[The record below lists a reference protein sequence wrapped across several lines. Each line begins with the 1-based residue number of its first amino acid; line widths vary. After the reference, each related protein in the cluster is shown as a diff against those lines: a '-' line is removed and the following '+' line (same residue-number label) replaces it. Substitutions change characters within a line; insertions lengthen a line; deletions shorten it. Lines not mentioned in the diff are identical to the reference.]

1 MKLGLRQ
8 HWLDRLYDL
17 RRDKR
22 GEHER
27 PHKPALLLALF
38 DWLDHAERAMNAFP
52 PDEELVRIFRRCFEV
67 VRQRDDRPTMEN
79 PFYHLCG
86 DGFWELV
93 SAPGQGPAYV
103 AGSVS
108 GTPSLAALRRQVAY
122 GRFVPEFW
130 ELVRE
135 PFARHQLREAIIARY
150 FPEKRSELQMLAGAS
165 EPVVAETAAAP
176 ELPPGR
182 DAAFRRIVLEVY
194 DYTCAA
200 CGARLVMGDD
210 ALVEA
215 AHIIPFS
222 IGRNDKPT
230 NGLALCPNH
239 HWAMDRHLI
248 APCPDA
254 KERQGVW
261 RVSRRLDDRLHGQ
274 RDLMALTGRPVIPPG
289 EDKFYPAPEALRWRE
304 ERLATG

>member
-1 MKLGLRQ
+1 MSPRPWQ

-22 GEHER
+22 GNHER
-27 PHKPALLLALF
+27 PHKPTLLLALF
-38 DWLDHAERAMNAFP
+38 ERMDRAGSEVNAFP
-52 PDEELVRIFRRCFEV
+52 PDEELVRSFRRIFEV

-79 PFYHLCG
+79 PYFHLCS

-93 SAPGQGPAYV
+93 PAPGEAPAYV
-103 AGSVS
+103 PGSVS
-108 GTPSLAALRRQVAY
+108 GTPSLAALRRQVQH
-122 GRFVPEFW
+122 GRFVSEFW

-135 PFARHQLREAIIARY
+135 PVARHQIREAIMVRY
-150 FPEKRSELQMLAGAS
+150 FPEKRIELQLAAGAAK
-165 EPVVAETAAAP
+165 PMVAETGTEP

-182 DAAFRRIVLEVY
+182 DAAFRRIVLDVY

-200 CGARLVMGDD
+200 CGARLVMGND

-215 AHIIPFS
+215 AHIVPFS
-222 IGRNDKPT
+222 IERNDKPT

-239 HWAMDRHLI
+239 HWAMDRFLI

-274 RDLMALTGRPVIPPG
+274 RDLVALAGRPVIPPG
-289 EDKFYPAPEALRWRE
+289 EEKFYPAPEALRWRGE
-304 ERLATG
+304 KLATG

>member
-1 MKLGLRQ
+1 MNTRSWQ
-8 HWLDRLYDL
+8 HWLDRLYNL

-22 GEHER
+22 GNHER

-38 DWLDHAERAMNAFP
+38 DRLDRLKRTENAFA
-52 PDEELVRIFRRCFEV
+52 PDEELVQTFRRYFEV

-86 DGFWELV
+86 DLLWELV
-93 SAPGQGPAYV
+93 PASGQGPAYV
-103 AGSVS
+103 PGRVS
-108 GTPSLAALRRQVAY
+108 GTPSLAALRRQVAH

-130 ELVRE
+130 EIVRE

-150 FPEKRSELQMLAGAS
+150 FPEKRAELQLLVGAP
-165 EPVVAETAAAP
+165 EPGVAEAATEP
-176 ELPPGR
+176 EPLPGR
-182 DAAFRRIVLEVY
+182 DVAFRRIVLEVY

-200 CGARLVMGDD
+200 CGTRLVMGDD

-274 RDLMALTGRPVIPPG
+274 RDLVALAGRAVIPPG
-289 EDKFYPAPEALRWRE
+289 EEKFYPAPEGLRWRE
-304 ERLATG
+304 EKLAVC